1 MKTVIISCFAILC
14 FGLTN
19 LQAQSIFDKVDQALN
34 KVDKAS
40 NAADKTKGTSDKL
53 LGFFKKKDSG
63 DTEAMTTINI
73 SGINLITLKKLNE
86 TIQACKD
93 VEDTKM
99 KYSPSGSTILVAY
112 DGSAEDL
119 LSAIQESSKD
129 IFTDEH
135 IEGLDEHS
143 ISINLT
149 KK

>member
-1 MKTVIISCFAILC
+1 MKTLIISCFAILC

-53 LGFFKKKDSG
+53 LGFFKKKDTG

-73 SGINLITLKKLNE
+73 AGINLVTLKKLNE

-119 LSAIQESSKD
+119 LTAIQASSKD